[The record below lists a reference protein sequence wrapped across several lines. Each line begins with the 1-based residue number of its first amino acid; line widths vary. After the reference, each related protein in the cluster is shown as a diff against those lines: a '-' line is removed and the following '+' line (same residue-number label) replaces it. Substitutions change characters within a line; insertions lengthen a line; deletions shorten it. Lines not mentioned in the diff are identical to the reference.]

1 VIGIRA
7 GLAAGAR
14 AGLAAGIS
22 ADAITTGS
30 SSMSGVTRDATSSV
44 YVPASAAEWTVTMAV
59 AGIATGNPA
68 ALWLCQ
74 EASGNLADSIGANTL
89 TVAGASYAYRQ
100 ATTGWTRLAITV
112 PDASSNHNAQN
123 NATVPDVQTTSVLL
137 YGIVTMP
144 AAAPAANRRLAH
156 LDGTTGAIVQFS
168 TTPRLQ
174 CVTGGAGGS
183 TVSGTANPVNA
194 TRPIIACV
202 NRTANTA
209 KVYSDQE
216 KIAGTQGT
224 YSGVSIG
231 WGSSSGTTPAMG
243 LLYSAMWT
251 GSAAEMSDA
260 QIKTLLQTLGWTI
273 PWT

>member
-1 VIGIRA
+1 RRARQGRFVIGIRA

-100 ATTGWTRLAITV
+100 ATT
-112 PDASSNHNAQN
+112 
-123 NATVPDVQTTSVLL
+123 VLL